1 MIYGK
6 IHFDLD
12 QNEWIISEIHPMAR
26 EMLKRVFK
34 GLYEQ
39 QRKNFRFKDNLNN
52 CHLLDWFIKGFELT
66 ISNEDKMI
74 LARRVEVK
82 EENEKRLSKIL
93 DEKYEPSEIKLNKGI
108 TLRDYQA
115 QLVDLFNSNG
125 GNLLSGDELGLGKT
139 FEAMGV
145 LICKENLPAVV
156 CVKPH
161 LFNQWKRA
169 LESNTNLN
177 IIGLDKLQVSEKP
190 LADVYL
196 TKYNCLETWK
206 EFIVDRE
213 VQTIIYDEVHELRR
227 RESTKYKAA
236 EFLSKNI
243 SKCLG
248 LSATPIFNYG
258 DEAYNVINIVKRNF
272 LGSREMFLREWTTHT
287 GNNKIIVSQPDV
299 LGRHLADNFVYI
311 KRTRADV
318 GLSETPVFQSVQKVK
333 YNKEIAQSQEA
344 VLKQLANT
352 VLHGNYIESG
362 QAALKLDVKMREIT
376 GLAKAPY
383 VAEYAKLFLNNNEPI
398 ILCGWHHNVYKKW
411 GEYLKEFNPLFYH
424 GKVNTKQKDEN
435 IQKFLNG
442 ESNLLIMSLRSGE
455 GLNDLE
461 KRCNNMLFGE
471 LDFSPSVHKQI
482 KGRITARGIED
493 KLDPINAIFV
503 VTDYGSDPII
513 QDILA
518 IKSSQSDSIFDKPF
532 NVKSN
537 IQMNDSRIKELAKS
551 LLD

>member
-6 IHFDLD
+6 MHFDLNN
-12 QNEWIISEIHPMAR
+12 NEWIISEIHPMAR

-39 QRKNFRFKDNLNN
+39 QRKNFRFKDNLHN
-52 CHLLDWFIKGFELT
+52 CHLLDWFLKGFKLS
-66 ISNEDKMI
+66 ISEEDALI
-74 LARRVEVK
+74 LARRVEIKQEK
-82 EENEKRLSKIL
+82 EEKLSKIIS
-93 DEKYEPSEIKLNKGI
+93 EKYVPSDIKLNKGI
-108 TLRDYQA
+108 SLRDYQA
-115 QLVDLFNSNG
+115 QLVDLFEQNG

-145 LICKENLPAVV
+145 LINKENLPAVV

-161 LFNQWKRA
+161 LYNQWKRT
-169 LESNTNLN
+169 LESHTNLN
-177 IIGLDKLQVSEKP
+177 IIGLEKLQVSEKP

-213 VQTIIYDEVHELRR
+213 AKTIVYDEVHELRR

-243 SKCLG
+243 PKCLG

-258 DEAYNVINIVKRNF
+258 DEAYNVINIIKRDF
-272 LGSREMFLREWTTHT
+272 LGSRDTFLREWTTHT
-287 GNNKIIVSQPDV
+287 GNNKIIVTKPDL
-299 LGRHLADNFVYI
+299 LGRHLADNFIYI
-311 KRTRADV
+311 KRTRKDV

-333 YNKEIAQSQEA
+333 YNEEIVKSQEA

-383 VAEYAKLFLNNNEPI
+383 VAEYAKLFLKNNEPI

-411 GEYLKEFNPLFYH
+411 AEYLKEYNPLFYH
-424 GKVNTKQKDEN
+424 GKINTKQKDEN

-537 IQMNDSRIKELAKS
+537 VQMNDSRIKELAKS
-551 LLD
+551 ILE